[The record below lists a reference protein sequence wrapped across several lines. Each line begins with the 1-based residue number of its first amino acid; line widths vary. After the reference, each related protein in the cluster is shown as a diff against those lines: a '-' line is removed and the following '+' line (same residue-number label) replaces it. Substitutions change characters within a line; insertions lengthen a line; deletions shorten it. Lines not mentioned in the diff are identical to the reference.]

1 MTRQMIEGQDQVSR
15 ETMHCLII
23 ENNHLSLLS
32 PARLNWPHRTEI
44 QFPVEKQS

>member
-1 MTRQMIEGQDQVSR
+1 MTRHMIEGQDQVSW

-32 PARLNWPHRTEI
+32 PTRLNWPHV
-44 QFPVEKQS
+44 QEK